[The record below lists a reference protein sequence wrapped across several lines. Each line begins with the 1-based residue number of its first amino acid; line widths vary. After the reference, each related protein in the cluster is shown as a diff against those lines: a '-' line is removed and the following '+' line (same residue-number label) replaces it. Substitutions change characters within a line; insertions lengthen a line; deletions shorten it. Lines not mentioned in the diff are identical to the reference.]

1 MKTKRG
7 YFKKTL
13 SLMLS
18 LLLVVGTFCF
28 FNPFTATEADAA
40 TAGNYYFYLYLYTSN
55 GAKLDNLTIDLYYKT
70 NNGKGSET
78 SKTIFNGSITG
89 GDLYSDDTGKAFT
102 GSVPG
107 WPTKAVMKFKIP
119 SGNRGFQIDQN
130 DKTYLCIGS
139 TQAVANAKTN
149 RIASGFGF
157 GEVSSGLFS
166 SKEFTKTLTFN
177 TTYPKVSSVK
187 ISGDDM
193 AATVPTPG
201 AGNVTKTTS
210 STTVYDQYGVE
221 WYQEADSFFVTDSAS
236 KTSETSMTGISC
248 ATIESG
254 NKGTV
259 TITNAAKDWVANN
272 GNNSSRDVYVK
283 AKKGDICSNAIKITI
298 TNYKVRATYYN
309 YDESKTDWTVEAK
322 KEDVFY
328 NNGVTTSPSVTRA
341 GWTFNGWSTTKNATS
356 GSDSISTRITVAS
369 YWYAQWQKTVTG
381 RFHYLD
387 ESGKAT
393 SADSSKTLTTK
404 ETSFVASSPSNVPS
418 TITYDGRTF
427 TFLGWRADTTAAN
440 ADATD
445 FTVKADTNA
454 DTVRDFYAVYSGDI
468 NFRFDGNGGTVSGN
482 TVKTQ
487 TQYLNASGNKTSHT
501 FDLSG
506 VSASLYNTTFAG
518 WAETTDA
525 PEAVASSKTFTVTSD
540 KTVYAVYKCEV
551 KFYNDGVLFNS
562 QTVTRNYPATDPSPL
577 PGTAPDKRPQ
587 RAFDDD
593 NEFYF
598 KGWDKSFSKIT
609 ENTTVKAE
617 YEVVAHTY
625 VEIATTEYPAIVPTC
640 TTGGQQSYQCNHLRN
655 DNGEYCHH
663 IKTVKLGA
671 NGHTWVTKPGK
682 APTCTT
688 PGYTDEVSCAF
699 CGFVEKASIALPAN
713 GHTWGEYTE
722 TESDC
727 KTNGVRVRTCEVCG
741 AEDLA
746 TKVVKPIDSTKHNP
760 IEIAAKSAT
769 CTENGMTAYT
779 ICSVCKAVL
788 TPPEVIITEGH
799 DWIVPDGE
807 EAVEATCT
815 TAGRTARIVCGKCDA
830 VKQESEVIPA
840 TGHHYVSVAAKEPTC
855 TEDGNYSGDLC
866 TNCGE
871 WYGGDKTRPA
881 LGHDYEDL
889 TVVKEATCSE
899 EGLKVGG
906 CKRCGKDHVEES
918 IPKLAHTPEKIDAI
932 EATCSSYG
940 YTEGEKCAVCG
951 EITVAPKKVKMLDH
965 TWEKVSDGT
974 AATCAQAGVS
984 ASYECS
990 VCGAKKGGNVIPE
1003 IGHSYGEIYVT
1014 KKATCGVAGEKV
1026 VRCGNC
1032 GKEETVIIPALTHS
1046 YVVVDAVPATCTTDG
1061 HTAGVKC
1068 ENCGE
1073 WSTEPTVIPATGHS
1087 FGEEITE
1094 PATCSAD
1101 GRIYRVCSACGEE
1114 ETVETLEKLGHTEEV
1129 IPAVAA
1135 TCTRVGKTEGKK
1147 CSVCGEILVKP
1158 ENVEPIDHVSVVD
1171 VEATDASCA
1180 HGGNTEG
1187 TKCAV
1192 CGKILVKARNLSATE
1207 HKLSAWTV
1215 VTKATCTSQ
1224 GVKERH
1230 CTVEGCTYS
1239 EREFTP
1245 AFGHSYGDWATV
1257 VEPSCDGE
1265 GTKRCVCTRCGDLID
1280 QVVSANGHSK
1290 VAVAEVPATCE
1301 TDGIGAGVECS
1312 VCGVKFEG
1320 FDVIPALGHDYEVT
1334 HVDGDCEH
1342 DSYDLYVCKRDK
1354 SHTYINNT
1362 VAAPG
1367 HTGGIATCTQ
1377 KAVCDVCGKEYGE
1390 LAPHSY
1396 ESVVIAPT
1404 CKDSGYTLYTC
1415 TVCGDEY
1422 RGEFVPATGEHDFTD
1437 GIISKAATCTEA
1449 GSKTITC
1456 KDCGFSLS
1464 VEIPAKG
1471 HSVSEWTVNGNEAT
1485 GTCSECGETVTRPA
1499 TSEDVK
1505 ECERCGYHH
1514 TRTTGLFKYK
1524 GVFCSITYFFRQIVK
1539 FFKGGK

>member
-13 SLMLS
+13 SLILS

-40 TAGNYYFYLYLYTSN
+40 TAGSYKWKVTLYVEDDYDWKHDAMNVMVDYYTKNGYGSNYQNDGSSYFYVWKNQYEN
-55 GAKLDNLTIDLYYKT
+55 DNANYSFE
-70 NNGKGSET
+70 GT
-78 SKTIFNGSITG
+78 SKGFPTRVRLSAMKNNNKLWNANYRCILYVYNYNNNSWVEIANSGKVTG
-89 GDLYSDDTGKAFT
+89 IGKK
-102 GSVPG
+102 SYLKNLDV
-107 WPTKAVMKFKIP
+107 
-119 SGNRGFQIDQN
+119 GN
-130 DKTYLCIGS
+130 C
-139 TQAVANAKTN
+139 
-149 RIASGFGF
+149 
-157 GEVSSGLFS
+157 SSS
-166 SKEFTKTLTFN
+166 NSN
-177 TTYPKVSSVK
+177 WPKVNSVT
-187 ISGDDM
+187 IGGSDM
-193 AATVPTPG
+193 TATVPTPG

-221 WYQEADSFFVTDSAS
+221 WYQEADSFFVTDSAT
-236 KTSETSMTGISC
+236 KTSGTSMTGISC
-248 ATIESG
+248 TTSSG
-254 NKGTV
+254 DKSTV

-272 GNNSSRDVYVK
+272 GSNSSRAVYVR
-283 AKKGDICSNAIKITI
+283 AKKGDVYSNARKITI
-298 TNYKVRATYYN
+298 TNYKVSAKYYN
-309 YDESKTDWTVEAK
+309 YSESTQKWDDLLQEK
-322 KEDVFY
+322 SYYYYF
-328 NNGVTTSPSVTRA
+328 TTKSPAVSRTNWEFA
-341 GWTFNGWSTTKNATS
+341 GWSTDKEASS
-356 GSDSISTRITVAS
+356 GKISIEEPLIENTT
-369 YWYAQWQKTVTG
+369 WYALWKKPVTANFYYYDANG
-381 RFHYLD
+381 VSLTHVDQRTF
-387 ESGKAT
+387 
-393 SADSSKTLTTK
+393 TTK
-404 ETSFVASSPSNVPS
+404 ETTFTATPPAASS

-427 TFLGWRADTTAAN
+427 KFLGWRTDKNPDVANSSASDFVFTNETAPN
-440 ADATD
+440 
-445 FTVKADTNA
+445 
-454 DTVRDFYAVYSGDI
+454 TVRNFYAVYSSDI

-506 VSASLYNTTFAG
+506 ASATINNATYVG
-518 WAETTDA
+518 WGETSDTLFTDA
-525 PEAVASSKTFTVTSD
+525 TLEKTFTVTSD

-551 KFYNDGVLFNS
+551 KFYNDDVLFNS

-577 PGTAPDKRPQ
+577 PDTAPDKRPQ

-598 KGWDKSFSKIT
+598 KGWDKNFSKIT

-625 VEIATTEYPAIVPTC
+625 VEINTTEYPAIAPTC

-671 NGHTWVTKPGK
+671 NGHTLVTKPGK

-688 PGYTDEVSCAF
+688 PGYTDEVSCSF
-699 CGFVEKASIALPAN
+699 CGFVEKERVDLPAN
-713 GHTWGEYTE
+713 GHTWGDYTD

-727 KTNGVRVRTCEVCG
+727 KTNGVHVRTCEVCG

-760 IEIAAKSAT
+760 ITIAAKSAT
-769 CTENGMTAYT
+769 CTENGMTEYT

-855 TEDGNYSGDLC
+855 TEAGNYSGYRC
-866 TNCGE
+866 AYCGE
-871 WYGGDKTRPA
+871 WSGGDKTRPA

-906 CKRCGKDHVEES
+906 CKRCGKDHVEEI

-965 TWEKVSDGT
+965 TWKKVSDGT

-990 VCGAKKGGNVIPE
+990 VCGAKKGGNVIPKIE
-1003 IGHSYGEIYVT
+1003 HSYGEVYVT

-1032 GKEETVIIPALTHS
+1032 GDTKTEIIPALTHS
-1046 YVVVDAVPATCTTDG
+1046 YVVVDAVSATCTTDG

-1171 VEATDASCA
+1171 VEATDATCA

-1245 AFGHSYGDWATV
+1245 AFGHSYGDWVTV

-1265 GTKRCVCTRCGDLID
+1265 GTKRCVCTRCGDVID
-1280 QVVSANGHSK
+1280 QVISANGHSK

-1422 RGEFVPATGEHDFTD
+1422 RGELVPATGEHDFTD

>member
-13 SLMLS
+13 SLILS

-40 TAGNYYFYLYLYTSN
+40 TAGSYSWEVVFDSGNDTGGWDKGDWKVY
-55 GAKLDNLTIDLYYKT
+55 GKA
-70 NNGKGSET
+70 NNGTDGEVELQ
-78 SKTIFNGSITG
+78 SKSQKIDFNGRRTIFSGTTKQFPTRVTFEYSFGGGVTWREMKGTAYIYVKGTQVASEYWSASSSAFKAAKGTKSI
-89 GDLYSDDTGKAFT
+89 S
-102 GSVPG
+102 
-107 WPTKAVMKFKIP
+107 
-119 SGNRGFQIDQN
+119 
-130 DKTYLCIGS
+130 
-139 TQAVANAKTN
+139 
-149 RIASGFGF
+149 
-157 GEVSSGLFS
+157 VSSGMPYV
-166 SKEFTKTLTFN
+166 K
-177 TTYPKVSSVK
+177 SVT
-187 ISGDDM
+187 IGGSDM

-221 WYQEADSFFVTDSAS
+221 WYQEADSFFVTDSAT
-236 KTSETSMTGISC
+236 KTSGTDMTGISC
-248 ATIESG
+248 AMTDSG

-272 GNNSSRDVYVK
+272 GNNSSRAVYVR
-283 AKKGDICSNAIKITI
+283 AKKGKVYSNAIKITI
-298 TNYKVRATYYN
+298 TNYTVRATYYN

-404 ETSFVASSPSNVPS
+404 ETSFVASAPSNVPS

-440 ADATD
+440 ADTTD

-454 DTVRDFYAVYSGDI
+454 DTVRNFYAVYSGDI

-506 VSASLYNTTFAG
+506 ASATINNATYVG
-518 WAETTDA
+518 WGEASDTLFTDA
-525 PEAVASSKTFTVTSD
+525 TLEKTFTVTSD

-551 KFYNDGVLFNS
+551 KFYNDDVLFNS

-577 PGTAPDKRPQ
+577 PDTAPDKRPQ

-625 VEIATTEYPAIVPTC
+625 VEINTTEYPAIAPTC
-640 TTGGQQSYQCNHLRN
+640 TTGGQQSYECDHKRN
-655 DNGEYCHH
+655 DNGEICHH

-671 NGHTWVTKPGK
+671 NGHTLVTKPGK

-688 PGYTDEVSCAF
+688 PGYTDEVSCSF
-699 CGFVEKASIALPAN
+699 CGFVEKERVDLPAN
-713 GHTWGEYTE
+713 GHTWGDYTD

-727 KTNGVRVRTCEVCG
+727 KTNGVHVRTCEVCG

-760 IEIAAKSAT
+760 ITIAAKSAT
-769 CTENGMTAYT
+769 CTENGMTEYT

-855 TEDGNYSGDLC
+855 TEAGNYSGDLC

-906 CKRCGKDHVEES
+906 CKRCGKDHVEEI

-965 TWEKVSDGT
+965 TWKKVSDGT

-990 VCGAKKGGNVIPE
+990 VCGAKKGGNVIPG
-1003 IGHSYGEIYVT
+1003 IGHSYGEVYVT

-1046 YVVVDAVPATCTTDG
+1046 YVVVDAVSATCTTDG

-1147 CSVCGEILVKP
+1147 CSVCDEILVKP

-1171 VEATDASCA
+1171 VEATDATCA

-1245 AFGHSYGDWATV
+1245 AFGHSYGDWVTV

-1265 GTKRCVCTRCGDLID
+1265 GTKRCVCTRCGDVID

-1301 TDGIGAGVECS
+1301 TDGVGAGVECS

-1342 DSYDLYVCKRDK
+1342 DSYDLYVCNRDK

-1422 RGEFVPATGEHDFTD
+1422 RGELVPATGEHDFTD